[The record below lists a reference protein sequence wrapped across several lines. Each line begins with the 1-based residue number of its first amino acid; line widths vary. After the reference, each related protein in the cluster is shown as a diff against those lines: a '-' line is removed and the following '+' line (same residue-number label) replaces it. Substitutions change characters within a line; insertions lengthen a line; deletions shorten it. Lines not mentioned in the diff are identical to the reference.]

1 MILDKCH
8 IQKSGQWAFS
18 FPWASSSSHQP
29 NHRDDL
35 GEDSLA
41 IRPVF
46 LFSLPL
52 HPPSLFNPPPLLL
65 VHRLIYRTR
74 VKTIATHGGGWE
86 FKWGVGFIGI
96 TAFSISFLD
105 CVKVETSDAKAG
117 DDKQPSLSLMVV
129 SLRTSP
135 DVQWPLISKR
145 LNVRFLC
152 VCIERSTQ
160 NKRSDAKMEAMNY

>member
-1 MILDKCH
+1 M
-8 IQKSGQWAFS
+8 SGQWAFS

-86 FKWGVGFIGI
+86 LKWGVGFIGI
-96 TAFSISFLD
+96 TAFQSVSWTALKWKEVMPKPVTIN
-105 CVKVETSDAKAG
+105 
-117 DDKQPSLSLMVV
+117 
-129 SLRTSP
+129 SLRCPWWWCLSGHHQMSG
-135 DVQWPLISKR
+135 DFWSQRGWMYI
-145 LNVRFLC
+145 FC
-152 VCIERSTQ
+152 VF
-160 NKRSDAKMEAMNY
+160 A